1 MEELNV
7 ANTIFALNFFK
18 HLANT
23 SANTQ
28 NIFFC
33 PWSVSSTMAMVYLGA
48 RGNTAD
54 QIAQVSFCSGSQLGL
69 KDSWTELQNW
79 SDYMLVVS
87 GLKQSQ
93 WLVES

>member
-23 SANTQ
+23 GANTQ

-33 PWSVSSTMAMVYLGA
+33 PWSVSSTMAMIYLGA
-48 RGNTAD
+48 RGDTAD

-69 KDSWTELQNW
+69 KDS
-79 SDYMLVVS
+79 
-87 GLKQSQ
+87 
-93 WLVES
+93 